1 MSGLRGRRVTA
12 VEAISKLQSINDD
25 DSGAES
31 ERDDEFDDNDEENND
46 NESDFSLVQES
57 LSDDSDET
65 DLENELIM
73 QHVDDSISTV
83 MNRAFIGDDGDDTR
97 QYISKDGTVWSKIKA
112 NEFTKQRNRIAFT
125 EKAGP
130 TVFAE
135 RRIDE
140 TALSSFF
147 CIFDHTILK
156 MITHYTNEEARSR
169 NFDSIVSDIDILLF
183 IAVLFTRGVL
193 CQKLSVKMM
202 WSSLYGPPL
211 VRMLLSRD
219 KFLKIMRFIRF
230 DSKNE
235 RKTRVGQDR
244 FVMIRELWER
254 FISNSIASYKPYSSL
269 TVDEQL
275 LPCKSRCSFIQ
286 YMPNKPDKF
295 GIKFWLLCDVETKYT
310 CNGFPYLGKNNE
322 KRTDELQGEFVV
334 KKLIEPFSAK
344 GYCVTT
350 DNFFSS
356 MKLAE
361 SLLQMKT
368 KFLGTMKRNKK
379 EIPEI
384 AKENRKTY
392 ETMFLDNQNG
402 CMLTSYQCKPKKQVI
417 LISTQHEQAVIPQL
431 LINEKKKKPI
441 SVLSYNSQ
449 KVGVDS
455 VDQMT
460 RQYNVRAPT
469 RRWPVSVF
477 YNILNLAAI
486 NSWILY
492 YKVNNN
498 SISRSKFILKLVEE
512 IKDLANKEKMPI
524 TTTPQQKRKAHSQSN
539 LHESKKPSSPVL
551 QEKNV
556 K

>member
-12 VEAISKLQSINDD
+12 VEAIAKLQSINDD

-46 NESDFSLVQES
+46 YESDFSLVQES

-73 QHVDDSISTV
+73 QHVDDSFSTV

-169 NFDSIVSDIDILLF
+169 NFDFIVSDIDILLF

-417 LISTQHEQAVIPQL
+417 LISTQHEQA
-431 LINEKKKKPI
+431 E
-441 SVLSYNSQ
+441 
-449 KVGVDS
+449 
-455 VDQMT
+455 
-460 RQYNVRAPT
+460 
-469 RRWPVSVF
+469 
-477 YNILNLAAI
+477 ILN
-486 NSWILY
+486 Y
-492 YKVNNN
+492 
-498 SISRSKFILKLVEE
+498 
-512 IKDLANKEKMPI
+512 
-524 TTTPQQKRKAHSQSN
+524 
-539 LHESKKPSSPVL
+539 
-551 QEKNV
+551 
-556 K
+556 